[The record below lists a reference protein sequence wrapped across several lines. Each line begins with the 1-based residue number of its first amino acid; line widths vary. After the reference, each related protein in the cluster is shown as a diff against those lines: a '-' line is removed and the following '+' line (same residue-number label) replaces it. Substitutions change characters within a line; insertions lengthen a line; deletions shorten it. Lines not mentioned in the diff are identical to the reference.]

1 MFKAT
6 DSSSHVHLNQPGR
19 TAWEGFATGTSAAVA
34 GGVTTLIDM
43 PLNSI
48 PPTTTVANLEE
59 KRAAARST
67 GVSCDVGFWGGIIP
81 GNEGDLVPLID
92 AGVKGFKCFL
102 INSGVDEFPH
112 VGEEDLDKAC
122 RALAGTNALVMFHA
136 EFESAP
142 HAHDPPAFA
151 DKAAYSTF
159 LASRPQTFETDA
171 LTLILR
177 LCRRY
182 PSLRFHIVHLS
193 AADALPAL
201 RAARAGTDG
210 GAPITN
216 LTLETCFHYLVLR
229 AEDIPPNATQFKCC
243 PPIRDE
249 KNRKAIVEAVLDGTI
264 NYVVSDHSPCT
275 PELKKGDFMSAWGGV
290 SGLGLG
296 LPLLHTELADRAS
309 LPRIISWLAGE
320 HASQVNIAARKG
332 ALVAGADADFVVF
345 DPETNYTVTQVSG
358 LSAPPGPLLMP
369 RTRFSSATRSRPT
382 SARRFA
388 VASRAHTSAA
398 KGSTTTRRVCCL
410 LERLPR
416 ASCCSIGPVHRM
428 HGCT

>member
-177 LCRRY
+177 LCRR
-182 PSLRFHIVHLS
+182 R
-193 AADALPAL
+193 ADHQPHPRDVLPLPRPPRRGHSPERDPVQVLPAHP
-201 RAARAGTDG
+201 RREEPQGDRRG
-210 GAPITN
+210 
-216 LTLETCFHYLVLR
+216 
-229 AEDIPPNATQFKCC
+229 C
-243 PPIRDE
+243 P
-249 KNRKAIVEAVLDGTI
+249 
-264 NYVVSDHSPCT
+264 
-275 PELKKGDFMSAWGGV
+275 
-290 SGLGLG
+290 
-296 LPLLHTELADRAS
+296 
-309 LPRIISWLAGE
+309 
-320 HASQVNIAARKG
+320 
-332 ALVAGADADFVVF
+332 
-345 DPETNYTVTQVSG
+345 
-358 LSAPPGPLLMP
+358 
-369 RTRFSSATRSRPT
+369 
-382 SARRFA
+382 
-388 VASRAHTSAA
+388 
-398 KGSTTTRRVCCL
+398 
-410 LERLPR
+410 
-416 ASCCSIGPVHRM
+416 
-428 HGCT
+428 

>member
-1 MFKAT
+1 M
-6 DSSSHVHLNQPGR
+6 HLNQPGR

-48 PPTTTVANLEE
+48 PPTTTVANLAE
-59 KRAAARST
+59 KRAAATET

-81 GNEGDLVPLID
+81 GNAGDLVPLLD

-112 VGEEDLDKAC
+112 VTEDDLVTAC
-122 RALAGTNALVMFHA
+122 DALKGTDALVMFHA
-136 EFESAP
+136 EFESTP
-142 HAHDPPAFA
+142 HAHDPPASA
-151 DKAAYSTF
+151 NKDEYSTF
-159 LASRPQTFETDA
+159 LASRPQTLETDA

-193 AADALPAL
+193 ASDALPAI

-210 GAPITN
+210 GEPVKN
-216 LTLETCFHYLVLR
+216 LTVETCFHYLVLR
-229 AEDIPPNATQFKCC
+229 AEDIPANATQFKCC

-249 KNRKAIVEAVLDGTI
+249 KNRVAILEAVLDGTI
-264 NYVVSDHSPCT
+264 DYVVSDHSPCT

-296 LPLLHTELADRAS
+296 LPLLYTEVGGRVP
-309 LPRIISWLAGE
+309 LPRIIRWLAGVQ
-320 HASQVNIAARKG
+320 AAQCRIAERKG
-332 ALVAGADADFVVF
+332 AIVAGADADFVVF
-345 DPETNYTVTQVSG
+345 DPQANVTITQVS
-358 LSAPPGPLLMP
+358 L
-369 RTRFSSATRSRPT
+369 
-382 SARRFA
+382 
-388 VASRAHTSAA
+388 
-398 KGSTTTRRVCCL
+398 
-410 LERLPR
+410 
-416 ASCCSIGPVHRM
+416 
-428 HGCT
+428 